1 MYVLLV
7 EDDLNLGKTLSG
19 LLSEH
24 YRVQWVRTVEAASN
38 HFAAADYDV
47 VLLDLG
53 LPDGDGVDWLRA
65 LRAAGRNTP
74 VLIMSAR
81 DAIDDRV
88 LGLDSGADDYL
99 VKPFEAEELLARIRV
114 LLRGR
119 SGSARPHLTA
129 GDLSFDPVHHEFYMK
144 GAPLKMTPT
153 EHRLLAVLIHAGT
166 RAVTRE
172 RLARQI
178 YGSENHKDSNTVEV
192 HIHGLRKLLGKE
204 RIETIRGVGYRLVAR

>member
-7 EDDLNLGKTLSG
+7 EDDLNLGKTLSR

-24 YRVQWVRTVEAASN
+24 YRVQWVRTVEAARS

-53 LPDGDGVDWLRA
+53 LPDGDGVGWLRA

-74 VLIMSAR
+74 VLIISAR

-119 SGSARPHLTA
+119 SGSTRPHLTA

-153 EHRLLAVLIHAGT
+153 EHRLLAVLIHAGA

-192 HIHGLRKLLGKE
+192 HIHGLRKLLGKD
-204 RIETIRGVGYRLVAR
+204 RIETVRGVGYRLVAR